1 MLRRNNQTYWRLAHL
16 LWITGA
22 VNPPP
27 PLDRSSALF
36 LDVDGTLL
44 DIAPRPE
51 LVRVP
56 ADLPYLL
63 EALARRHE
71 GALAL
76 ISGRTLADL
85 DRLFRPWRGA
95 AAGMH
100 GAERRR
106 ADGSGVEAGEST
118 ADRSAAAALARLR
131 PQLGAVAR
139 HWPGAWIEDKG
150 RTLALHYRAIP
161 AREAEIRDAVA
172 RLAEGESEVLRLIAG
187 KMIVELQPRHRNKGA
202 VISAFLA
209 EPPFRGRCAVFVGD
223 DTTDEDGFAEINRR
237 CGLSIRVGPEPAA
250 TAAAY
255 GLLSPAEVLS
265 WLETAERA

>member
-1 MLRRNNQTYWRLAHL
+1 VSR
-16 LWITGA
+16 
-22 VNPPP
+22 PP

-56 ADLPYLL
+56 ADLPELL
-63 EALARRHE
+63 ERLAEQRE

-76 ISGRTLADL
+76 ISGRRLADL

-106 ADGSGVEAGEST
+106 GDGSPVEANESS
-118 ADRSAAAALARLR
+118 ADRAAAAALDRLR
-131 PQLGAVAR
+131 PMLEAVAR
-139 HWPGAWIEDKG
+139 RWPGAWLEDKG

-161 AREAEIRDAVA
+161 GKEAEIRKSVA
-172 RLAEGESEVLRLIAG
+172 ELAGRETEALRLIAG
-187 KMIVELQPRHRNKGA
+187 KMVLELQPRHRDKGA
-202 VISAFLA
+202 VIADFLA
-209 EPPFRGRCAVFVGD
+209 KPPFRSRRPIFVGD
-223 DTTDEDGFAEINRR
+223 DTTDEDGFAEVNRR
-237 CGLSIRVGPEPAA
+237 GGLSIRVGPENTA

-255 GLLSPAEVLS
+255 TLPSPTEVLR
-265 WLETAERA
+265 WLGAGGKA